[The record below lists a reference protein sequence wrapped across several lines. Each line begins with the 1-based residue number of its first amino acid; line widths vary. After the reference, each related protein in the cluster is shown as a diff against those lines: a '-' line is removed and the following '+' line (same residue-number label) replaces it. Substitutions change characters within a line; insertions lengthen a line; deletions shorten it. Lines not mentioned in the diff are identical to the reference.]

1 MIKNAETIAEQDNNE
16 NGKKRNIPTSSEM
29 EATHLRTDSPA
40 RSETHENEDNE
51 AFFLAFMLFVQLPC
65 HSRQRYPHKG
75 SLSNRSAIFLNVN
88 GQLSSKKHRIG
99 VFNRAKAIVLH
110 CDEYF
115 LLLSRP
121 PKDERKNDEKADALI
136 RNFHHG
142 KIKGAAR
149 YPRLLDFPSSLGNL
163 FNLTGHEMGETL
175 PLESH
180 ASERVMVANFIP
192 KYTNRRQLAMQVELP
207 QADHQTLVYVGYLG
221 D

>member
-1 MIKNAETIAEQDNNE
+1 MIKNAETIAEEDNNE
-16 NGKKRNIPTSSEM
+16 NGRKRNIPTSSEM

-51 AFFLAFMLFVQLPC
+51 E
-65 HSRQRYPHKG
+65 YET
-75 SLSNRSAIFLNVN
+75 AIFTLAT
-88 GQLSSKKHRIG
+88 
-99 VFNRAKAIVLH
+99 FAA
-110 CDEYF
+110 
-115 LLLSRP
+115 
-121 PKDERKNDEKADALI
+121 
-136 RNFHHG
+136 
-142 KIKGAAR
+142 GAAR

-163 FNLTGHEMGETL
+163 FNLTGHETGETL

-180 ASERVMVANFIP
+180 ASERVMLANFIP